1 MDIVSTFL
9 HTTSQVATGLTV
21 GTIADGVFPS
31 QVGELRAG
39 DLNGFLMLTA
49 EVTAQLMLTG
59 LVVYAYTKT
68 AQEILPEALQDK
80 TMGGAFFMTVYG
92 SQRGLNAKIVKL
104 SDYTAN
110 VFRQFTGRMANGEH
124 TTEMRDIVAQP
135 QSANK
140 IIAQRT
146 RRLYS
151 NPYM

>member
-9 HTTSQVATGLTV
+9 HTTSQVVTGLTV

-39 DLNGFLMLTA
+39 DLNGFIMLSA

-59 LVVYAYTKT
+59 LVAYAYTRT
-68 AQEILPEALQDK
+68 AEELLPAALQDK

-104 SDYTAN
+104 SEYTAN
-110 VFRQFTGRMANGEH
+110 VFREFTGRNSSGEH

-135 QSANK
+135 QAGNK
-140 IIAQRT
+140 IIGQRT